1 MTPAE
6 QAAFVKAY
14 GNNVAHHPDSVV
26 ADFVARHESDENFEY
41 SFEQASIMDA
51 LGMWHDA
58 IKWKL
63 EQLSG
68 REPR

>member
-14 GNNVAHHPDSVV
+14 SNNVAHHPDEYV
-26 ADFVARHESDENFEY
+26 ADFVARYEAGEDIDY
-41 SFEQASIMDA
+41 SFEQTSIMDA

-63 EQLSG
+63 SG
-68 REPR
+68 TGA